1 MMYETSY
8 KKVRLMKKKIALVA
22 LSLLSVAAMQA
33 DSYSHLTFQRKD
45 GSCLSFPVASLAMV
59 VSGEKLLVYGGGK
72 NGELGLSDLSCMYFS
87 TADVTGIQDVEKKA
101 GVLEVYSL
109 QGVKYGCFESMEEM
123 RSCVPAG
130 VYVIRQQGKT
140 QKIIIR

>member
-1 MMYETSY
+1 
-8 KKVRLMKKKIALVA
+8 MKKKIVLVA

-33 DSYSHLTFQRKD
+33 DSYSHLTFQKKD

-59 VSGEKLLVYGGGK
+59 VSGEKLLVYAGSE
-72 NGELGLSDLSCMYFS
+72 NSAIDVSDLSCMYFS
-87 TADVTGIQDVEKKA
+87 TADVTGIQEVEKKV
-101 GVLEVYSL
+101 GMLEVYSL

-123 RSCVPAG
+123 RSSVPAG

-140 QKIIIR
+140 QKMIIR

>member
-1 MMYETSY
+1 
-8 KKVRLMKKKIALVA
+8 MKKKIVLVA

-33 DSYSHLTFQRKD
+33 DSYSHLTFQKKD

-59 VSGEKLLVYGGGK
+59 VSGEKLLVYAGSE
-72 NGELGLSDLSCMYFS
+72 NSAIDVSDLSCMYFS
-87 TADVTGIQDVEKKA
+87 TADVTGIQEVEKKV
-101 GVLEVYSL
+101 GMLKVYSL

-123 RSCVPAG
+123 RSSVPAG

-140 QKIIIR
+140 QKMIIR